1 MLDLTF
7 LSVLPHA
14 HAHPVAVPH
23 TSEFFCREGVWHD
36 CASAQPGTATSLSGV
51 EMCCDSSEFCDPLCN
66 GCVTDGCGSGD
77 FGLAQSQQALAV
89 PLAAGRASTGRA
101 ANVATATPGHLA
113 AGGHALVLAALQG
126 VRKGTFGAF
135 AADAERNAQAVS
147 PVSAVLVRKLTV

>member
-1 MLDLTF
+1 
-7 LSVLPHA
+7 
-14 HAHPVAVPH
+14 
-23 TSEFFCREGVWHD
+23 
-36 CASAQPGTATSLSGV
+36 
-51 EMCCDSSEFCDPLCN
+51 MCCDSSEFCDPLCN
-66 GCVTDGCGSGD
+66 GCVTDGCSSGD

-89 PLAAGRASTGRA
+89 PLAAGRA